1 MQIVQ
6 NGYSDYSIVIPVAA
20 SAANAFAAQELAKYI
35 FTATGAALSVTADDA
50 PVRAHEICVGP
61 VNRDG
66 LPGTCGLKWDGYAWK
81 TAGERIFLLG
91 ESDRGH
97 VYAAY
102 RFLEKYL
109 GIRFF
114 TAEVTRIPQ
123 RKNWDLP
130 ALDERLNPAFEYR
143 STSWH
148 EYKNCPDMSAKRGL
162 NGRESQLDEKR
173 GNALNYHGFVHT
185 MKLYL
190 PPEEFFDEHPEYYAI
205 YNGERQKGEYWQPCL
220 TNPEVYRIML
230 ERVMKAI
237 EEHPEATIFS
247 VSQND
252 GFGPC
257 QCPEYTR
264 VNEEEGGSYGGTVL
278 RFVNAIAREVAK
290 KYPHIIIDTLAYRF
304 TRQPLKITKPEPNVV
319 VRICTIECCFS
330 HPIAECVDES
340 AAEKVDGK
348 ATPTMQQDMDGW
360 RDIHNRLHIWDYT
373 TNFWHYLSPFPN
385 FAVLQ
390 PNIQYFID
398 HHVTGLFE
406 QGNGRSVSGE
416 LGELRGY
423 LLTKLMWE
431 PYGNVDEWM
440 NDFLVGYYG
449 QGASAIRA
457 YIDMLE
463 KHVTENLVH
472 VGIYNHPEVY
482 LPDEL
487 VKKAEILWN
496 RAQLAEGDGPAKE
509 RIARS
514 RMQLR
519 YVQLRRMRNN
529 PDRARLVE
537 EFISDV
543 HRFGITYLQEGRPL
557 EISFSVLRL
566 GKCEGKTL
574 FDPLD

>member
-1 MQIVQ
+1 MKIVSK
-6 NGYSDYSIVIPVAA
+6 GYSDYSIVIPATATVP
-20 SAANAFAAQELAKYI
+20 NVFAAQELAKYI
-35 FTATGAALSVTADDA
+35 LAVTGAALPVISDDTPA
-50 PVRAHEICVGP
+50 RCHEICVGP
-61 VNRDG
+61 VSREG
-66 LPGTCGLKWDGYAWK
+66 LPCTCGMKWDGYVWK
-81 TAGERIFLLG
+81 TVGERIFLLG
-91 ESDRGH
+91 ENDRAQ
-97 VYAAY
+97 VFSVY

-109 GIRFF
+109 GVRFF
-114 TAEVTRIPQ
+114 APDVERIPQ
-123 RKNWDLP
+123 RSCLCLP
-130 ALDERLNPAFEYR
+130 EMDERLNPAFEYR
-143 STSWH
+143 AVYW
-148 EYKNCPDMSAKRGL
+148 NAFMNADMAGKRGL
-162 NGRESQLDEKR
+162 NGQQNNLDDQR
-173 GNALNYHGFVHT
+173 GASIKYHGFVHT
-185 MKLYL
+185 MNMYL
-190 PPEEFFDEHPEYYAI
+190 PPDEFFDEHPEYYAI
-205 YNGERQKGEYWQPCL
+205 YNGERQKGHYWQLCL
-220 TNPEVYRIML
+220 TNPDVFKIVL

-257 QCPEYTR
+257 QCPECTR
-264 VNEEEGGSYGGTVL
+264 VNEEEGGTYGGTVL
-278 RFVNAIAREVAK
+278 RFVNAIAREVGK
-290 KYPHIIIDTLAYRF
+290 KYPNVIIDTLAYRF
-304 TRQPLKITKPEPNVV
+304 TRQPLKITRPEPNVC
-319 VRICTIECCFS
+319 VRICTIECCFA

-348 ATPTMQQDMDGW
+348 ATPTMQQDFDGW
-360 RDIHNRLHIWDYT
+360 RDIHDRLHVWDYT
-373 TNFWHYLSPFPN
+373 TDFWHYLSPFPN

-406 QGNGRSVSGE
+406 QGNGESISGE
-416 LGELRGY
+416 FGELRGY
-423 LLTKLMWE
+423 LLSKLMWE
-431 PYGNVDEWM
+431 PNGDMNQWM

-463 KHVTENLVH
+463 KHVTENKVH

-482 LPDEL
+482 LTDEL
-487 VKKAEILWN
+487 LEKAQVLWD

-529 PDRARLVE
+529 PDRAKLVE
-537 EFISDV
+537 EFIQDV
-543 HRFGITYLQEGRPL
+543 QKFGITRIAEFRPL
-557 EISFSVLRL
+557 EISYSVLRL

-574 FDPLD
+574 LDHLD